1 MKVAKQRTIER
12 ERLRPLAAYEVG
24 YRKPPREHQFKPG
37 ESGNKKG
44 RKKGTKNMVT
54 LLKELLH
61 QKISVT
67 KNGQIRKIPL
77 IEAILLRIMD
87 DALKG
92 NIKTAAWLID
102 RYREIQTN
110 DSASSFALADDD
122 LAIIESFRKEI
133 ESSGG
138 A

>member
-1 MKVAKQRTIER
+1 MKVTKRPTIKR
-12 ERLRPLAAYEVG
+12 ERLQPLAAYEVG
-24 YRKPPREHQFKPG
+24 YRKPPREHQFRPG

-44 RKKGTKNMVT
+44 RKKGSKNIAT
-54 LLKELLH
+54 ILQELLN

-67 KNGQIRKIPL
+67 KNGAIRKIPF
-77 IEAILLRIMD
+77 IEGIVLRIMD

-102 RYREIQTN
+102 RYKEIQTN

-133 ESSGG
+133 ESTGG

>member
-1 MKVAKQRTIER
+1 MKVTKRPTIKR
-12 ERLRPLAAYEVG
+12 ERLQPLDAYEVG
-24 YRKPPREHQFKPG
+24 YRKPPVKHQFKPG

-44 RKKGTKNMVT
+44 RKKGSKNIVT
-54 LLKELLH
+54 ILRELLN

-67 KNGQIRKIPL
+67 KNGAIRKIPF
-77 IEAILLRIMD
+77 IEGIVLRIMD

-102 RYREIQTN
+102 RYKEIHTN

>member
-1 MKVAKQRTIER
+1 MKATKQRTIER
-12 ERLRPLAAYEVG
+12 ERLRPQATYEVG

-44 RKKGTKNMVT
+44 RKKGTKNIVT
-54 LLKELLH
+54 FLQELLH
-61 QKISVT
+61 QTIPVT

-102 RYREIQTN
+102 RYKEIQTN
-110 DSASSFALADDD
+110 DSASSCALAEDD
-122 LAIIESFRKEI
+122 LAIIERFRKNI
-133 ESSGG
+133 QSSGG